1 MFGLISIDSIGNDV
15 AMFYSEIKEPPGHHS
30 LVVLYVD
37 EEGPTKITA
46 PGDGR
51 LLVHVEWRL

>member
-1 MFGLISIDSIGNDV
+1 MFGLIYIAYIGNGG
-15 AMFYSEIKEPPGHHS
+15 AIYYSEIKEPTGHHS

-46 PGDGR
+46 AGDER